1 MKELHVQHDKEIF
14 GFNILH
20 LRRSIKFLIEMITC
34 LFISIGLLINFAE
47 LKRFFIKDLTMSD
60 KGLSHTEH
68 AAGKQWNGLL
78 ENSNFS
84 RLCASSLNFSLQ
96 SATIFQRIIFWF
108 FGIELPCK
116 VSVER

>member
-1 MKELHVQHDKEIF
+1 LPIYIHRLTYQF
-14 GFNILH
+14 C
-20 LRRSIKFLIEMITC
+20 RIETI
-34 LFISIGLLINFAE
+34 
-47 LKRFFIKDLTMSD
+47 FIKDLTISD